1 MESAQPEPIGVKMH
15 PIALLGVVDH
25 FERTVGNKQRKRA
38 VGALLGEN
46 NKGVLEV
53 TNSFAVP
60 FDEDPNQQGIFFI
73 DHNYFET
80 MYTMFKKI
88 NIKERFLG
96 WYVTGTTFRE
106 HDIDI
111 NEIWAQYVQTPVLIV
126 VDVKQKREFELPTKA
141 FCSVRSVNAKGI
153 VVRGFKNI
161 PCQVA
166 AFEAEEVG
174 VEHLVR
180 EIKDL
185 NMDTL
190 QMKLNTRAASLLALE
205 QKVATISKYLEDVLS
220 GRRKQDPQIMLTLHE
235 VVSRLPR
242 VMSDQFKRVLSENVN
257 NNYLSLY
264 TSGLV
269 KGVVSIHNLLNN
281 RIKNKEEQKAED
293 EAKAKEAEAKAKE
306 KEEPKVAEVKS

>member
-1 MESAQPEPIGVKMH
+1 MDPNLNEPMGVKMH

-25 FERTVGNKQRKRA
+25 FERTVGNKQKKRA

-60 FDEDPNQQGIFFI
+60 FDEDPNQPGIFFI

-88 NIKERFLG
+88 NIKEKILG
-96 WYVTGTTFRE
+96 WYITGTSFRE
-106 HDIDI
+106 QDVDL
-111 NEIWAQYVQTPVLIV
+111 NEIWAQYTPNPVLIV
-126 VDVKQKREFELPTKA
+126 VDVKQRREFELPTKA
-141 FCSVRSVNAKGI
+141 FYSVRSVNSKGM

-161 PCQVA
+161 PCSVA

-190 QMKLNTRAASLLALE
+190 QMKLNNKAASLLALE
-205 QKVATISKYLEDVLS
+205 RKVATISKYLEDVLA

-235 VVSRLPR
+235 IVSRLPR
-242 VMSDQFKRVLSENVN
+242 VMNEQFKKVISENIN
-257 NNYLSLY
+257 DNYVTLY

-281 RIKNKEEQKAED
+281 RIKNAEDQKAED
-293 EAKAKEAEAKAKE
+293 EAKAKDAEEKAKAAAQK
-306 KEEPKVAEVKS
+306 PTEVKS

>member
-1 MESAQPEPIGVKMH
+1 MDFQTNAAEPIGVKMH
-15 PIALLGVVDH
+15 PIALLSVVDH
-25 FERTVGNKQRKRA
+25 FERTVGNKQKKRG

-46 NKGVLEV
+46 NRGVLEV

-88 NIKERFLG
+88 NIKEKILG

-106 HDIDI
+106 HDVDL
-111 NEIWAQYVQTPVLIV
+111 NEIWAQYTPFPVLIV

-141 FCSVRSVNAKGI
+141 FFSVRTVNNKGV

-161 PCQVA
+161 PCQVSA
-166 AFEAEEVG
+166 YEAEEVG

-190 QMKLNTRAASLLALE
+190 QMKLNNKAASLLALE
-205 QKVATISKYLEDVLS
+205 RKIATISKYLEDVL
-220 GRRKQDPQIMLTLHE
+220 GGKRKQDPQIMMVLHE
-235 VVSRLPR
+235 IVSRLPR
-242 VMSDQFKRVLSENVN
+242 VMSEQFKKVLSENVN
-257 NNYLSLY
+257 DNYMALY
-264 TSGLV
+264 TSSLV

-281 RIKNKEEQKAED
+281 RIKNREEQKAEE
-293 EAKAKEAEAKAKE
+293 EARAREAEAKAKE
-306 KEEPKVAEVKS
+306 EAAKVEVKS